1 MASTESVSVPTE
13 ERVREIVLQVVE
25 EVVEP
30 IRREL
35 GQPSPEWS
43 DVRQVWLA
51 IGALTDAQRRTEERL
66 EELAEAQRRTEE
78 RVEQLAEAQRR
89 TEERLQRLEE
99 TVQALAEAQRRTE
112 ERLQRLE
119 EVVYS
124 LAETVR
130 QLVDRLERV
139 EKQLGQLSD
148 RLGMDLET
156 DAEEVLWALAE
167 SKGIRFLQRPT
178 PITMDGEIDW
188 AAPVEMPDG
197 KRYWLLV
204 EVKGRLRRKELS
216 EWVQC
221 LRDPSFQQKLRLYGV
236 EKPYLPYVFGMRVY
250 LGVEEMA
257 QEVGVG
263 ILTFRGEQLPPRP
276 WE

>member
-1 MASTESVSVPTE
+1 
-13 ERVREIVLQVVE
+13 
-25 EVVEP
+25 
-30 IRREL
+30 
-35 GQPSPEWS
+35 
-43 DVRQVWLA
+43 
-51 IGALTDAQRRTEERL
+51 
-66 EELAEAQRRTEE
+66 QRRTEE
-78 RVEQLAEAQRR
+78 RVEELAEAQRR

-130 QLVDRLERV
+130 RLVDRLEGV
-139 EKQLGQLSD
+139 EKQLGQLSN
-148 RLGMDLET
+148 RLGLDLET

-197 KRYWLLV
+197 RRYWVLV
-204 EVKGRLRRKELS
+204 EVKGRLRRKELG
-216 EWVQC
+216 EWLQC
-221 LRDPSFQQKLRLYGV
+221 LQDPSFQQKLRLYGV

-257 QEVGVG
+257 REAGIG